1 MRNDHIS
8 REALLSEWNAAPDSP
23 LAKYAATWGESERLP
38 RYLQALG
45 ALGAFMAMSMFLSF
59 LGAVHI
65 IDLREP
71 LGMAIWG
78 GIFTASALYFSSRSE
93 ERMETLGDTFV
104 TQTTLMLLA
113 LGKVLLIWAV
123 AGKGDFLFMR
133 DSSWIW
139 RVFGATAAITAV
151 TYPFSRFY
159 IDRYVSALATLGLL
173 LLCIL
178 YERFKALSGFDMPF
192 NIYYLLLLAC
202 AAWFFARPH
211 YPVMLR
217 PLRDA
222 ILSML
227 VGLTVL
233 ASLSPIFYKPAAFSL
248 YPITL
253 GLTIALLAIT
263 IWMAGG
269 IAKVK
274 ASPNLLLACA
284 GIIAL
289 GTLATP
295 GILLAIGLMVLG
307 YGNHERPLLING
319 ALAFAGF
326 IWLFYYNLDM
336 TLLVKSTIL
345 AGSGAL
351 LLLARWQL
359 HLTAKKEA

>member
-1 MRNDHIS
+1 MHNESIS
-8 REALLSEWNAAPDSP
+8 REELLTEWNAAPDSEV
-23 LAKYAATWGESERLP
+23 AKYAAAWRDSERLP

-59 LGAVHI
+59 LAAVHV

-78 GIFTASALYFSSRSE
+78 GIFTAAALYFSSRSE
-93 ERMETLGDTFV
+93 ERMETLSDTFV

-113 LGKVLLIWAV
+113 LGKVLLIGAV
-123 AGKGDFLFMR
+123 AGKGDFLFMP

-139 RVFGATAAITAV
+139 RVFGATAVITVV

-159 IDRYVSALATLGLL
+159 IDRYVSALATLTLL
-173 LLCIL
+173 LFCIL
-178 YERFKALSGFDMPF
+178 RERFMATAGVDMPF
-192 NIYYLLLLAC
+192 NIYYLLLLAGT
-202 AAWFFARPH
+202 AWFFARPH
-211 YPVMLR
+211 YPVMFR
-217 PLRDA
+217 PVRDA
-222 ILSML
+222 FLSML

-233 ASLSPIFYKPAAFSL
+233 ASVSHIFYSPLAFSL

-253 GLTIALLAIT
+253 GLTVALLAIT
-263 IWMAGG
+263 VWMAGG
-269 IAKVK
+269 IEKVK
-274 ASPNLLLACA
+274 ASPNLLLAIA
-284 GIIAL
+284 GIIGL

-359 HLTAKKEA
+359 HLTRQKEA